1 MTDTKTTG
9 VRAFGLVW
17 LGQLVAHVGSGLTNF
32 ALGVWVFQKTG
43 SVTHYAAIAFFTA
56 LPGLLVSP
64 LAGVFVDRW
73 DRRRVMLWSN
83 LFSGLRTLAV
93 AALLWQGRLEIW
105 HVYVAVAFV
114 SVFRAFHLPAYIA
127 STTLLVPKRHL
138 ARASGMMQ
146 FGQAAAETLAPL
158 LAGLLVAAIRVEGV
172 LFLDFLTLLFAV
184 AALLFVR
191 IPRPAPSAAGAAGKG
206 SMIEEAVYGWR
217 FIRERPGLRGL
228 LLYFAMINLVFSM
241 VSVLVVPLVLSLA
254 DATVLGRV
262 LTISSAG
269 LLAGSILMALTG
281 GPRPH
286 IYGVLGFGLLLGLAL
301 VVVGARP
308 NPWLIAAGLFA
319 TMFGAP
325 VINGASQ
332 AIWQV
337 KVPPDVQGRVFA
349 VRRMLAQLTAPLGH
363 LLAGPLA
370 DRVFRPLLLPG
381 GALAATLGPVL
392 GVGPGR
398 GIGLLYITLAI
409 LPILSSIWGYAQP
422 RLRRVEEELPDA
434 VGD

>member
-17 LGQLVAHVGSGLTNF
+17 LGQLVSSVGSGLTNF
-32 ALGVWVFQKTG
+32 ALGVWVFQQTG
-43 SVTHYAAIAFFTA
+43 SVTHYAAIAFFAA

-64 LAGVFVDRW
+64 VAGVYVDRW
-73 DRRRVMLWSN
+73 DRRRVMLWAD
-83 LFSGLRTLAV
+83 LGSGLRTLAV
-93 AALLWQGRLEIW
+93 AVLLWQGELRSW
-105 HVYVAVAFV
+105 HVYVAVALA
-114 SVFRAFHLPAYIA
+114 SVFRTFHLPAYIA
-127 STTLLVPKRHL
+127 STTLMVPRRHL

-146 FGQAAAETLAPL
+146 LGQAAAETLAPL
-158 LAGLLVAAIRVEGV
+158 LAGLLVTLIRVEGV
-172 LFLDFLTLLFAV
+172 LLLDFLTFLCAV
-184 AALLFVR
+184 ATLLFVR
-191 IPRPAPSAAGAAGKG
+191 IPRPAASAEGAGGKG
-206 SMIEEAVYGWR
+206 SLTKEAAFGWR

-241 VSVLVVPLVLSLA
+241 ASVLAVPLVLSIT
-254 DATVLGRV
+254 DAAVLGQV
-262 LTISSAG
+262 LTVSSAG
-269 LLAGSILMALTG
+269 LVAGSLLMGITG

-301 VVVGARP
+301 VVVGLRP
-308 NPWLIAAGLFA
+308 NPWLIAAGMFV

-332 AIWQV
+332 AIWQM

-381 GALAATLGPVL
+381 GALAATLGPML